1 MLISIALSLL
11 VVLVGYLLGSFN
23 TGYYLVYYRTG
34 FDIRARGSRSTG
46 ARNVSRV
53 LGMPGFMLTLLG
65 DAGKGALAT
74 WIAIQFGLGSLSV
87 LLAIVAVVA
96 GHIWPGQLGFRG
108 GKGLATA
115 LGAGL
120 VFDYLLVVVIA
131 ALAIL
136 MFAITKHFIVSG
148 LAPFTLSPAVALG
161 MGRDYVSVLGFGFI
175 VLLILIAHRS
185 NIGAVMRRDRQA

>member
-185 NIGAVMRRDRQA
+185 NIGAVMRRDRQV

>member
-87 LLAIVAVVA
+87 LLAIVAAVA

>member
-87 LLAIVAVVA
+87 LLAIVAAVV